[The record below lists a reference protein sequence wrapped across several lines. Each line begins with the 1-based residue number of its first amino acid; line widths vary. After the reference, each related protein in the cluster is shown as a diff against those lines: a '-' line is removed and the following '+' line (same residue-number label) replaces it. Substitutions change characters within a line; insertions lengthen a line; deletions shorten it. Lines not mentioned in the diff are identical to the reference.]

1 MTATL
6 VSVSILI
13 ISALMLVFWLRSA
26 SRSILQERFEQNY
39 SAEVAEANQ
48 LEYLTVRK
56 AVSDGPEDSVDY
68 ANSLGALER
77 DFEAL
82 TYLLR
87 NAATVNV
94 GRYTNRERLLV
105 LDFQLLRVWVRFKRT
120 VGLSSWQSGLVE
132 MATILEYFGNVVGQR
147 LVTFPARLPVS

>member
-1 MTATL
+1 MATL
-6 VSVSILI
+6 VSVLILVV
-13 ISALMLVFWLRSA
+13 SASMLVFWLRSA
-26 SRSILQERFEQNY
+26 SRSILRERFAQNY

-48 LEYLTVRK
+48 LEFLTIRK
-56 AVSDGPEDSVDY
+56 ALSDGSEENVDY

-77 DFEAL
+77 DYEAL

-94 GRYTNRERLLV
+94 GRYTRRERLLV
-105 LDFQLLRVWVRFKRT
+105 LDFQLLRVWVRMKR
-120 VGLSSWQSGLVE
+120 VLGLSSWQSGLVE

-147 LVTFPARLPVS
+147 LVTFPSHVPVA

>member
-6 VSVSILI
+6 VSISILV
-13 ISALMLVFWLRSA
+13 ISAFMLVFWLRSA

-48 LEYLTVRK
+48 LEFLTVRK
-56 AVSDGPEDSVDY
+56 ALSDGAESVDY
-68 ANSLGALER
+68 SSSLGALER
-77 DFEAL
+77 DYEAL

-94 GRYTNRERLLV
+94 GRYTHRERLLV
-105 LDFQLLRVWVRFKRT
+105 LDFQLLRVWVRIKRT
-120 VGLSSWQSGLVE
+120 LGLSSWQSGLVE

-147 LVTFPARLPVS
+147 LVTFPSRVPVA

>member
-1 MTATL
+1 L
-6 VSVSILI
+6 VLV
-13 ISALMLVFWLRSA
+13 ISAFMLVFWLRSA
-26 SRSILQERFEQNY
+26 SRSVLRERFEQNY

-48 LEYLTVRK
+48 LEFLTIRK
-56 AVSDGPEDSVDY
+56 ALSDGAGDGVDY
-68 ANSLGALER
+68 ASSLSALER

-94 GRYTNRERLLV
+94 GRYTRRERLLV
-105 LDFQLLRVWVRFKRT
+105 LDFQLLRVWVRMKR
-120 VGLSSWQSGLVE
+120 VLGFSSWQAGLVE

-147 LVTFPARLPVS
+147 LVTFPSRVPVS